1 MNLFKTTLLAT
12 VVTAAGLAGTAMA
25 ASPVTDTFEVRIQIQ
40 ETCNILT
47 SSDIVFDATIPTPGT
62 VEQEGEIVV
71 ECTNGTPYSL
81 SLDEGASG
89 NRHMAGPSSH
99 EIAYELYQDS
109 ARTAVWG
116 MAADGLDVT
125 GEGDGL
131 GNAYRIV
138 HDVYAVATLVGDE
151 EAGDYS
157 DVVTATLT
165 F

>member
-12 VVTAAGLAGTAMA
+12 VVAAGFAGTAMA
-25 ASPVTDTFEVRIQIQ
+25 ASPVTDTFEVKIEIQ

-47 SSDIVFDATIPTPGT
+47 SSDIVFDATVPTPGT

-81 SLDEGASG
+81 SLDEGFSG
-89 NRHMAGPSSH
+89 DRHMAGPNSH

-109 ARTAVWG
+109 ARTSVWG

-138 HDVYAVATLVGDE
+138 HDVYAVATLVGNE